1 MEFNQIDGL
10 GDATFVP
17 FGKVGRCSFQAL
29 RSSFELSTDF
39 SPPLSLSLPFPCRS
53 SSSRPSEPGGTRPTP
68 SRSLPRTNPSL
79 EEVQVEL
86 SRELTSFRLRSRTS
100 RVSDD
105 ASYSLPFS
113 SADPRTDNNPTSSST
128 LTTADLNLQP
138 RLLDLEGLRRE
149 EDPVL
154 EEVEE
159 EERRGEAA
167 RLGGRPQPSERCPA
181 S

>member
-86 SRELTSFRLRSRTS
+86 SH
-100 RVSDD
+100 
-105 ASYSLPFS
+105 
-113 SADPRTDNNPTSSST
+113 PRTDNNPTSSST